1 MTRKSNKGNALSH
14 LSREEKL
21 ALLEAVEEKKRRQLE
36 ARESFVPN
44 AGQVPVIEAFS
55 KEAVET
61 VLVLTG
67 NGGGKTALGV
77 NLAIESA
84 LGYINHTK
92 TYTPVPAR
100 VYVVLDK
107 PEKVETTW
115 LTEIKKWYPLKGDQC
130 HKQGKPYIS
139 MIQFPNGSE
148 LRFLFH
154 DQEPMSFESIEGDV
168 FIFDEPPPRPVFIA
182 LRRAGRKKGRKPKY
196 LIIGTPIAASW
207 LRTELYEPW
216 ARGERPEIECFRFST
231 EVNKSNLSD
240 GYIESFSK
248 YLTDKE
254 IQVRLHGSFFDLD
267 GLALAHL
274 IDEKKHF
281 IPMPRWPQGWP
292 VVVAVDFHPRKSHVA
307 IMLGI
312 TDKDELIVLKEMT
325 SRSIPSVFARELKE
339 FYKGYRVVDLVCD
352 SLGNSDLTGGEGNL
366 SFIKVLQNNG
376 VRIRATRFDEKND
389 ESWIQAIQEILAVP
403 LEPDNMGRQE
413 PRLKFVNTCKGSIN
427 DVRTVEWQR
436 FKNMDEFKPR
446 LGMASKDFLSCIKY
460 AVACQPTYLKAA
472 KTKVIKPAV
481 TVGWGTSRRSK
492 YNEG

>member
-1 MTRKSNKGNALSH
+1 MAKKDISK
-14 LSREEKL
+14 LSRQEKL
-21 ALLEAVEEKKRRQLE
+21 ALIDAIEEKTRRKLE
-36 ARESFVPN
+36 EREAFTPN
-44 AGQVPVIEAFS
+44 EGQKPVIEAFS
-55 KEAVET
+55 KKAIET
-61 VLVLTG
+61 ILVLTG

-84 LGYINHTK
+84 LGHIKHTE
-92 TYTPVPAR
+92 TYMPVPAR

-115 LTEIKKWYPLKGDQC
+115 LTEIKKWYPLKPDQC

-139 MIQFPNGSE
+139 MVAFPNGSE

-231 EVNKSNLSD
+231 NVNEKNLSD
-240 GYIESFSK
+240 GYIESFSR
-248 YLTDKE
+248 YLTEKE
-254 IQVRLHGSFFDLD
+254 VRMRLHGEFFDLD

-292 VVVAVDFHPRKSHVA
+292 VVISVDFHPRKSHVA
-307 IMLGI
+307 VMLGV
-312 TDKDELIVLKEMT
+312 TDKDELVVLKEMT
-325 SRSIPSVFARELKE
+325 SRSIPSVFANELKE
-339 FYKGYRVVDLVCD
+339 FYKGYRVVDMVCD
-352 SLGNSDLTGGEGNL
+352 SLGSSDLTGGEGNL

-376 VRIRATRFDEKND
+376 VRIRATRFEEKND
-389 ESWIQAIQEILAVP
+389 EAWIQMIQECLAIP
-403 LEPDNMGRQE
+403 LEPDNFGRCE
-413 PRLKFVNTCKGSIN
+413 PRLKITNNCKGVIN
-427 DVRTVEWQR
+427 DLRTVEWQR
-436 FKNMDEFKPR
+436 FKNMDEFKPK
-446 LGMASKDFLSCIKY
+446 LAIASKDFLSALKY
-460 AVACQPTYLKAA
+460 ALATQPSFK
-472 KTKVIKPAV
+472 KDKKKVMKQPGP
-481 TVGWGTSRRSK
+481 VGWGTSRKTLFNRS
-492 YNEG
+492 